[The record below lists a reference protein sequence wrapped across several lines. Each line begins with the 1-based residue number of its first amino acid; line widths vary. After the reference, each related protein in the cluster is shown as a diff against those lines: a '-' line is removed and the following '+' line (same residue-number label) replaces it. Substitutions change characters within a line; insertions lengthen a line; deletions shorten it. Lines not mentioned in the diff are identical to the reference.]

1 MKDYEKRITDN
12 SQLKRLN
19 TEGGGSSQLATHNSQ
34 LTTNKGMRKSL
45 FLFYFLVFYAISQI
59 VWWGMLLMELEP
71 LRKGMVIG
79 EGFIFMT
86 IFLVG
91 AIKLKKAF
99 MHEHKTHQQQHNF
112 LLSVTHELKSPLAS
126 IKLYIQTIL
135 KRDLNKDQRDQF
147 LANSLK
153 DIERLDD
160 LVENVLIATKLES
173 VGKSIPKERFDF
185 SELTNRIADRLQ
197 VHSCTSQ
204 IIKTDVQ
211 PEIFYVGDKFAITSV
226 ITNLIENAIKYS
238 PPCAHVNVK
247 LYQNE
252 EKQIRFS
259 VSDLGTGIGDEEKKR
274 IFNKF
279 YRVGSEDT
287 RKTKGTGLGLY
298 IVKSVLDKHNA
309 QIKVLNNTPTG
320 STFDI
325 TF

>member
-1 MKDYEKRITDN
+1 
-12 SQLKRLN
+12 
-19 TEGGGSSQLATHNSQ
+19 
-34 LTTNKGMRKSL
+34 MRKSL
-45 FLFYFLVFYAISQI
+45 FLFYFLVFYAIAQI
-59 VWWGMLLMELEP
+59 VWWGMLLIDAEP
-71 LRKGMVIG
+71 LRRGMIIG

-99 MHEHKTHQQQHNF
+99 VHEHKTHKQQHNF

-135 KRDLNKDQRDQF
+135 KRELNKEQRKQF
-147 LANSLK
+147 LLNSLK

-160 LVENVLIATKLES
+160 LVENVLLATKLEN
-173 VGKSIPKERFDF
+173 VGKSIPKESFDF
-185 SELTNRIADRLQ
+185 SELTYRITDRLQ

-204 IIKTDVQ
+204 IIKTDV
-211 PEIFYVGDKFAITSV
+211 ESGIHYVGDKLAITSV
-226 ITNLIENAIKYS
+226 ITNLVENAIKYS

-247 LYQNE
+247 LYKNDRN
-252 EKQIRFS
+252 QIRFS
-259 VSDLGTGIGDEEKKR
+259 VADLGIGINDEEKKR

-320 STFDI
+320 SIFDVTFS
-325 TF
+325 